1 MKQTAAAGEVGDF
14 LTARDSGR
22 YAKGVDVSVLS
33 VVGDHDTFSIDPA
46 DRDRTVAAEPAAY
59 PASPRG
65 DAKVIPDAGH
75 DLALQLTVSAPREPM
90 PDRQAGPWH
99 SDVCPP
105 HLPENQPVGDEP
117 PSDAW
122 RTATSHQSGER

>member
-1 MKQTAAAGEVGDF
+1 M
-14 LTARDSGR
+14 
-22 YAKGVDVSVLS
+22 LS
-33 VVGDHDTFSIDPA
+33 VVGDHDTLSIDPA

-65 DAKVIPDAGH
+65 DVKVIPDAGH

-99 SDVCPP
+99 SDVYPP
-105 HLPENQPVGDEP
+105 HLPENQPVGAP
-117 PSDAW
+117 PRRLADRDLTPIR
-122 RTATSHQSGER
+122 RTVASRCPRHGHQPGEAPRGRGRG